1 MYAAFYGHERL
12 AAKLLQCGA
21 SIDLQN
27 RVGLTALMFAA
38 FKDGGAECGVGGS
51 GEGGVG
57 RDGVGLWGGSG
68 EGGVRAQ
75 ATRCAPKPRGRTIPQ
90 ARRAINCH

>member
-68 EGGVRAQ
+68 EGGVCPSHEAEQSRKQ
-75 ATRCAPKPRGRTIPQ
+75 G
-90 ARRAINCH
+90 AR